1 MHSSI
6 VVAPLLLALG
16 AATAPSQTPDAT
28 GARLDSALRA
38 LEAKGFSG
46 VIRVEKDGVAI
57 LKKGYGLA
65 NREERR
71 AFDPSTVVQI
81 GSNTKDFTMVALLQL
96 QERGRIDM
104 RDSLAKY
111 FPNAPADKRSITLA
125 QLANHRAG
133 FPIGLGGDFEPLSRD
148 QFLDAAF
155 KRPLSYAPGSR
166 EQYSNT
172 GYALLAAV
180 IEKVSGGS
188 YDEYVRDNILKPIG
202 IANTGFLIPN
212 FDPKRLAH
220 GYRDNQDQGTMMSKP
235 HAADGPYWNLR
246 GNGGMLSTVDD
257 MHAFYKALFETST
270 LLKPGSKM
278 GRFNPDEPVG
288 LAGSD
293 LVSFFLYERLPGRRL
308 EIIIASNNAAFG
320 ERPVH
325 TAIAEV
331 LGLPQEG
338 RGPVVASGPRAN
350 ARPPAPAVAALLN
363 DFIKTINAGDSAKV
377 ATFIAG
383 HFLVEAGSPTTE
395 ERVGRMLGMHRNLG
409 ELKISGLDQIEPN
422 TVEISIVT
430 ANEGAATM
438 KVLLDNSSPPRI
450 KGIQMMVGG

>member
-1 MHSSI
+1 MMWI
-6 VVAPLLLALG
+6 LLAG
-16 AATAPSQTPDAT
+16 TVANTAPCQITDPI

-46 VIRVEKDGVAI
+46 LIRIDKDGATI
-57 LKKGYGLA
+57 LKAGYGLA
-65 NREERR
+65 NRAEQRR
-71 AFDPSTVVQI
+71 FDPSTVVQI

-111 FPNAPADKRSITLA
+111 FPTAPADKRNITLA

-133 FPIGLGGDFEPLSRD
+133 FPIGLGGDFEPLSRE

-155 KRPLSYAPGSR
+155 KRPLLFTPGAR

-180 IEKVSGGS
+180 IEKVSGLT
-188 YDEYVRDNILKPIG
+188 YDEYLRDNILNPLGLK
-202 IANTGFLIPN
+202 NTGFLLPH

-235 HAADGPYWNLR
+235 HASDGPYWNLR
-246 GNGGMLSTVDD
+246 GNGGMLSTLDD

-270 LLKPGSKM
+270 LIKPSSKM

-293 LVSFFLYERLPGRRL
+293 LVNFFLYERLPGRRI

-325 TAIAEV
+325 AAIAQV
-331 LGLPQEG
+331 LGLPQDRG
-338 RGPVVASGPRAN
+338 GPVVASGPRAN
-350 ARPPAPAVAALLN
+350 ARPPAPAVAAMLN
-363 DFIKTINAGDSAKV
+363 EFVKVVNAADSAKV
-377 ATFIAG
+377 AAFIVE
-383 HFLVEAGSPTTE
+383 HFLIEPGSPTTE
-395 ERVGRMLGMHRNLG
+395 QRVTRMLGMHQNLG
-409 ELKISGLDQIEPN
+409 ELKVAGLDQIEPGV
-422 TVEISIVT
+422 VEISITT
-430 ANEGAATM
+430 ATEGAATM
-438 KVLLDNSSPPRI
+438 KVLLDNSPSPKI

>member
-1 MHSSI
+1 MRSPAL
-6 VVAPLLLALG
+6 VLVALPLF
-16 AATAPSQTPDAT
+16 ATATLCQATDPT
-28 GARLDSALRA
+28 GARLDSALRT

-46 VIRVEKDGVAI
+46 VIRVDLDGAVI

-65 NREERR
+65 NRETRT
-71 AFDPSTVVQI
+71 AFDPTTVVQI

-96 QERGRIDM
+96 QERGRIDL

-133 FPIGLGGDFEPLSRD
+133 FPIGLGGDFEPLSRE

-155 KRPLSYAPGSR
+155 KRPLLFAPGER

-180 IEKVSGGS
+180 IEKVTGGT
-188 YDEYVRDNILKPIG
+188 YDEYLRDNILKPLG
-202 IANTGFLIPN
+202 LANTGFLFPN

-220 GYRDNQDQGTMMSKP
+220 GYRDNQDQGTMLSKP
-235 HAADGPYWNLR
+235 HGVDGPYWNLR

-270 LLKPGSKM
+270 LIKPSSKI

-293 LVSFFLYERLPGRRL
+293 LVNFFVYERLPGRRI
-308 EIIIASNNAAFG
+308 EIIVASNNAAFG
-320 ERPVH
+320 ERPVRA
-325 TAIAEV
+325 AIAEV
-331 LGLPQEG
+331 LGLSQG
-338 RGPVVASGPRAN
+338 RGGPVVANAPRAN
-350 ARPPAPAVAALLN
+350 ARPPAPALAAMLT
-363 DFIKTINAGDSAKV
+363 DFVKVVNAGDSAK
-377 ATFIAG
+377 IAAFVTA
-383 HFLVEAGSPTTE
+383 HFLAEPGAPTAG
-395 ERVGRMLGMHRNLG
+395 ERATRMLAMHRNLG
-409 ELKISGLDQIEPN
+409 ELKIAGMDQIEPN
-422 TVEISIVT
+422 TVEISVMT
-430 ANEGAATM
+430 AAEGAATM
-438 KVLLDNSSPPRI
+438 KVLLDNSPSPRI